1 MQRDLPNQLTMLRLI
16 LAAVFFVLLNQF
28 RYGVTTGTI
37 LWVAMA
43 VFIIAALTDVADG
56 YLARKWQVESTFG
69 RIMDPFVDKVL
80 NIGAFIYLSGPRFVD
95 PRAVEAGDYFTMVS
109 GIYPWMVV
117 LILARELLVTGVRG
131 EMESHGIQFGAKT
144 VGKLKTLLQCIGI
157 PFILGIVALDPEL
170 DGRHWMK
177 YVRESFAYG
186 IVLLTLLSGIPY
198 VTSAI
203 SSMRGQATK

>member
-16 LAAVFFVLLNQF
+16 LAAVFFLLLNQF
-28 RYGVTTGTI
+28 RYGATTGTI

-80 NIGAFIYLSGPRFVD
+80 NIGAFIYLSGPRFVN
-95 PRAVEAGDYFTMVS
+95 PKAVEAGDHFTMVS

-131 EMESHGIQFGAKT
+131 EMEGKGIQFGAKT

-170 DGRHWMK
+170 DGHHWMK
-177 YVRESFAYG
+177 YVREGFAYG

-198 VTSAI
+198 VTNAMSA
-203 SSMRGQATK
+203 MRGQATK